1 MIVPIW
7 RSWFLFRFKGERTAP
22 ESLMGTDSGFVL
34 VGSDSTELLI
44 SFYIRH
50 SRASGNPTSRLV
62 RCTKLV
68 SRLRGNDNRMKIL
81 TMKR

>member
-34 VGSDSTELLI
+34 VGSDTRELLI
-44 SFYIRH
+44 SLYIRH
-50 SRASGNPTSRLV
+50 SRAGGNPTSFQV

-68 SRLRGNDNRMKIL
+68 SRLRGNDYRMRML
-81 TMKR
+81 TIKR

>member
-34 VGSDSTELLI
+34 ARAICALSLI
-44 SFYIRH
+44 FFCIRH
-50 SRASGNPTSRLV
+50 IPAQARIQLNNKFAVQSWFPACAGMTAEQE
-62 RCTKLV
+62 C
-68 SRLRGNDNRMKIL
+68 
-81 TMKR
+81 